1 MNIVTAATDF
11 EMAAFCR
18 QYGENEKVTTFVT
31 GIGPVETATRLASFL
46 ATFPRKVSCVL
57 NIGIGGA
64 YLGRQN
70 GVGLLDLCLAKHEI
84 LGDLGICFDDR
95 IEPLPGEGLGGKY
108 TFELDQSLL
117 RQACD
122 ILDEHEIVYKV
133 GNFVTVNG
141 VSATERRGT
150 MLGNLHQGLCENMEG
165 AAAARVCE
173 EFAVPLVELRC
184 ISNLVEDRN
193 RENWQ
198 IKPAADKCA
207 EAAAMVLRGMLD
219 EQR

>member
-1 MNIVTAATDF
+1 MYIVTAATGF
-11 EMAAFCR
+11 EMAGFCR
-18 QYGENEKVTTFVT
+18 QFGESRKVATFVT

-46 ATFPRKVSCVL
+46 ATFPQKVSCVL

-64 YLGRQN
+64 YLGHQN
-70 GVGLLDLCLAKHEI
+70 GAELLDLCLAQCEI

-95 IEPLPGEGLGGKY
+95 IEPLTGEGLEGKY

-117 RQACD
+117 RQACH
-122 ILDEHEIVYKV
+122 ILDERGIVYRV

-141 VSATERRGT
+141 VSATERRGR
-150 MLGNLHQGLCENMEG
+150 MLGDLYHGLCENMEG
-165 AAAARVCE
+165 AAVARVCE
-173 EFAVPLVELRC
+173 EFTLPLVELRC

-198 IKPAADKCA
+198 VKPAVDKCA

-219 EQR
+219 GQQ